1 VLSVDRLMALLESR
15 VPVLAER
22 EVGLDSARGLVLAED
37 LVAAADEPAF
47 DRSAMD
53 GFAVKLDAG
62 PGVFRVL
69 GECAPGAPVPAS
81 VGEGEA
87 LRVFTGSALPPGVRV
102 VMQEDAVLSGAEV
115 GIAALGGATHVRMR
129 GSASRAGDVL
139 LEKGAVLTPAA
150 LAILAAE
157 GRVRPR
163 VCARPRVAHL
173 TTGSEI
179 VDPGE
184 TPAEGQVRNTNSILV
199 RAMLEE
205 CGAAPAGHWHSG
217 EALEESLAVCRRPEI
232 AGVDLLLVSGG
243 ASGGAHDHTAR
254 LLETLGF
261 EIFCRRLDCRPG
273 KPLIVGV
280 RGNQMAMGLPGNPV
294 SHFVTFQVFVRRV
307 LARMAGAPAP
317 AFARA
322 VLGGAVL
329 GGPVPGGKSLIK
341 EDARETFWP
350 ARLSGNGVEPLPWLD
365 SGHLG
370 ALARVNALIRV
381 PGRTRPAAGDFVEV
395 VVCGDA
401 Q

>member
-1 VLSVDRLMALLESR
+1 VLSVEQLLALLESR
-15 VPVLAER
+15 VPALADKA
-22 EVGLDSARGLVLAED
+22 VGLDSARGLVLAED
-37 LVAAADEPAF
+37 LVAGADEPAF

-53 GFAVKLDAG
+53 GFAVRGDAA
-62 PGVFRVL
+62 PGVFQVV
-69 GECAPGAPVPAS
+69 GECAPGAPVPES
-81 VGEGEA
+81 IGESEA

-102 VMQEDAVLSGAEV
+102 VMQEDVVFSGAAVEIPAV
-115 GIAALGGATHVRMR
+115 GGATHVRLR

-139 LEKGAVLTPAA
+139 VAKGAVLTPAV
-150 LAILAAE
+150 LAILASE

-163 VCARPRVAHL
+163 VFARPRVAHL
-173 TTGSEI
+173 TTGSEV
-179 VDPGE
+179 VDPCE
-184 TPAEGQVRNTNSILV
+184 TPAQGQVRNTNSVLV

-205 CGAAPAGHWHSG
+205 CGAVPAGHWHSG
-217 EALEESLAVCRRPEI
+217 EALEESLDVCRRPEFEG
-232 AGVDLLLVSGG
+232 ADLLLVSGG

-280 RGNQMAMGLPGNPV
+280 RGHQMAMGLPGNPV

-307 LARMAGAPAP
+307 LARMAGASAP
-317 AFARA
+317 GFAR
-322 VLGGAVL
+322 VPLT
-329 GGPVPGGKSLIK
+329 GPGVVRQ
-341 EDARETFWP
+341 DARETFWP
-350 ARLSGNGVEPLPWLD
+350 ARLSSSGVEPLPWLD

-381 PGRTRPAAGDFVEV
+381 PARTQPVAGNLVEV

-401 Q
+401 R